1 MNDSSYLSEIRKD
14 LNPLKAF
21 NVVIYGSYLSK
32 HYIPHRSDIDI
43 AIISHTHDKEQ
54 NFRLLKETLG
64 KYPDKY
70 DIKVFESLPLFLK
83 VDIINN
89 YEVLFGNPLEIS
101 EYFYHYRS
109 IWKDMRYR
117 IKNNQFKSISEKI
130 ELIQN
135 RDENI

>member
-1 MNDSSYLSEIRKD
+1 MNDSNYLNEIRKD
-14 LNPLKAF
+14 LKQLKAF

-32 HYIPHRSDIDI
+32 HYIPDRSDIDI
-43 AIISHTHDKEQ
+43 AMISQNHDKEQ
-54 NFRLLKETLG
+54 NITLLRETFG
-64 KYPDKY
+64 KFPDKY
-70 DIKVFESLPLFLK
+70 DIKVFELMPLFLK
-83 VDIINN
+83 IDIISN

-109 IWKDMRYR
+109 IWKDMKYR